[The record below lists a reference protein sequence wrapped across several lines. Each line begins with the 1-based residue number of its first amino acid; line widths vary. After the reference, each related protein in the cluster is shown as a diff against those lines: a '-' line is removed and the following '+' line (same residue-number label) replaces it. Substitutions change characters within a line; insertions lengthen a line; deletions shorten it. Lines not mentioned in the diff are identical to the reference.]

1 MNDDRLL
8 VKRLLA
14 GEEPAFE
21 EFFDDFFPRLYRFA
35 LPRLN
40 HNADLAEEVVQATL
54 CAAMTKIGSYRGEA
68 ALFTW
73 LCTICRREMEA
84 YQRKYGRQVQ
94 PVFPEESPEVRA
106 SLESL
111 AAVLSEQPDSQ
122 LLRTEI
128 ARLVQVALDC
138 LPRWYARALEMK
150 YLEGLPVKEIALKL
164 NLGPKAAES
173 LLTRARQAFREGFS
187 TLIGRDARY
196 GHPGE

>member
-40 HNADLAEEVVQATL
+40 HNAVLAEEVVQATL

-111 AAVLSEQPDSQ
+111 AAVLSE
-122 LLRTEI
+122 
-128 ARLVQVALDC
+128 
-138 LPRWYARALEMK
+138 
-150 YLEGLPVKEIALKL
+150 
-164 NLGPKAAES
+164 
-173 LLTRARQAFREGFS
+173 
-187 TLIGRDARY
+187 
-196 GHPGE
+196 